1 MRRIT
6 LNDIKGAYNEVK
18 NYIKDHKEE
27 CTIYISLIGIGV
39 GASMISYVVGA
50 HKGVKAGYE
59 AGIQAM
65 TYKGNPGIGIFC
77 GEKDKIKFVID
88 GVTSEG
94 KLTHELVVSAEKGEQ
109 LLNDLRTCVTAAK
122 TGVNANLIDD
132 LYNMPPELVKLIKE
146 SGGEV
151 FNF

>member
-6 LNDIKGAYNEVK
+6 LNDIKGAYEEAK
-18 NYIKDHKEE
+18 NYVKGHKEE
-27 CTIYISLIGIGV
+27 CANYIYLIAIGTA
-39 GASMISYVVGA
+39 ASAIFYVVGA
-50 HKGVKAGYE
+50 HKGAKAGYE
-59 AGIQAM
+59 AGVQAM

-77 GEKDKIKFVID
+77 DEKDKIRFVID

-94 KLTHELVVSAEKGEQ
+94 KLMHDFTVSAEKGEK

-122 TGVNANLIDD
+122 TGVNANIIDD

>member
-39 GASMISYVVGA
+39 GASMISYVVGV
-50 HKGVKAGYE
+50 HNGVKAGIE
-59 AGIQAM
+59 AGIQEM
-65 TYKGNPGIGIFC
+65 IYTGKPGIGVFC
-77 GEKDKIKFVID
+77 TDKDKIKFVID
-88 GVTSEG
+88 GVTSKG
-94 KLTHELVVSAEKGEQ
+94 KLVQELTVSAEKGEQ
-109 LLNDLRTCVTAAK
+109 LLSDLRTCVTAAK
-122 TGVNANLIDD
+122 TGVNANIIDD

>member
-6 LNDIKGAYNEVK
+6 LDDIKGAYNEVK

-27 CTIYISLIGIGV
+27 CTIYVSLIAIGA

-59 AGIQAM
+59 AGVQAT
-65 TYKGNPGIGIFC
+65 TYKGNPRIGICC
-77 GEKDKIKFVID
+77 GEKDKIKFIID

-94 KLTHELVVSAEKGEQ
+94 KLTQELVVNAEKGEQ
-109 LLNDLRTCVTAAK
+109 ILNDLRTCVTAAK

>member
-6 LNDIKGAYNEVK
+6 LDDIKSASNEAK
-18 NYIKDHKEE
+18 NYVKGHKEE
-27 CTIYISLIGIGV
+27 CTIYISLMAIGV

-59 AGIQAM
+59 AG
-65 TYKGNPGIGIFC
+65 
-77 GEKDKIKFVID
+77 
-88 GVTSEG
+88 
-94 KLTHELVVSAEKGEQ
+94 
-109 LLNDLRTCVTAAK
+109 
-122 TGVNANLIDD
+122 VNANIIDD

-146 SGGEV
+146 IGSEV